1 MCGPIFSSPGAGV
14 VGAGTA
20 DARPRS
26 KAGIANKLPLV
37 NKSRR
42 VKPAVYCLNEF
53 TNELTDISSPLVMLD
68 YPASRPF
75 DRRRIDCVPP
85 RVTGLPIIRRKC
97 VPVRACDAIQI
108 VNHFS
113 FTQRQLASESPIA
126 AQPCPVHVGVPELAM
141 LEPQCRDVRR
151 CSDR

>member
-1 MCGPIFSSPGAGV
+1 MFGPIFSSPGAGV

-42 VKPAVYCLNEF
+42 VKPAEF
-53 TNELTDISSPLVMLD
+53 TNELTDISSPLVMLA

-126 AQPCPVHVGVPELAM
+126 AQP
-141 LEPQCRDVRR
+141 
-151 CSDR
+151 